1 MWGESVN
8 LCITYLNFPTNCSC
22 FSCFDLTFWLIP
34 VPGLSSHGS
43 MKKRA
48 APPPP
53 TQNNNT
59 PATPCHSRTPSDPGL
74 SQSPSGAIHRRNHST
89 DLISC
94 SSHSINH
101 SGSSASDFSI
111 NGNNLRFQTASVTL
125 GRIVI
130 PFWVL
135 LFWMAFRQQPTH
147 KIPLKKGLCST
158 LCWKLSS

>member
-1 MWGESVN
+1 
-8 LCITYLNFPTNCSC
+8 
-22 FSCFDLTFWLIP
+22 
-34 VPGLSSHGS
+34 

-53 TQNNNT
+53 TQNNNNS

-101 SGSSASDFSI
+101 TGSSTSDFSI

-130 PFWVL
+130 AFLSAHCGLISINNPGTKVINCLGVTAYYFFKYISLLDVSIRFFFAFLFQHFLILVL
-135 LFWMAFRQQPTH
+135 LVF
-147 KIPLKKGLCST
+147 KNL
-158 LCWKLSS
+158 